1 MQIFRVDICYIH
13 ALLHEYVH
21 PFNKINCCPDKIS
34 CHNTVVQH
42 ELDGP
47 SEVTDREQMKN
58 IATIISCVRAVCAC
72 SV

>member
-13 ALLHEYVH
+13 ALHESIHAIKLIAV
-21 PFNKINCCPDKIS
+21 PTKS
-34 CHNTVVQH
+34 RVNTVVQH